1 MRLTFHNLTIRNA
14 TVKDADQLCAWWN
27 DGGVM
32 AHAGFP
38 NGLGTTASE
47 IRRQLSRDSDEGG
60 RRMIIEMDALPVG
73 EMSYRNA
80 GEKTAEIGIKIC
92 DANAQNKGYGTRLLA
107 IFIDALFTHCA
118 FERIILDT
126 NLTNV
131 RAQHVYEQKLGFRKT
146 AVNIDSW
153 RDQMGAL
160 QSQVCYEMHKND
172 WHATVPQYTKQL
184 GENA

>member
-1 MRLTFHNLTIRNA
+1 MQLTFNNLTIRNA
-14 TVKDADQLCAWWN
+14 TPKDANQLCAWWN

-38 NGLGTTASE
+38 NGLGTTADE
-47 IRRQLSRDSDEGG
+47 IRQMLLRDSDEGG
-60 RRMIIEMDALPVG
+60 RCMIIEMDGLPVG
-73 EMSYRNA
+73 EMSYSNA

-92 DANAQNKGYGTRLLA
+92 DASAQNKGYGTCLLA
-107 IFIDALFTHCA
+107 IFIDALFVHCA
-118 FERIILDT
+118 FESIILDT

-146 AVNIDSW
+146 AVNIDAW
-153 RDQMGAL
+153 RDQLGAL
-160 QSQVCYEMHKND
+160 QSQVCYEMQKND
-172 WHATVPQYTKQL
+172 WHIAVPQYTKQM